1 MGAWT
6 RWGDGF
12 IKADVIRWKEAVWDS
27 SRKRKGAALRIG
39 ERLITAEVVAADG
52 EWVSLL
58 VRECVETARF
68 SVRKP
73 VVLLKAGTVIRRAR
87 KTISKYGKP
96 ERLLWSDESA
106 RASSTLPSA
115 ARRSARL
122 CWVTAVSGCSGP
134 RSFSFIERVR
144 R

>member
-106 RASSTLPSA
+106 RACL
-115 ARRSARL
+115 REE
-122 CWVTAVSGCSGP
+122 
-134 RSFSFIERVR
+134 ERDQEA
-144 R
+144 